1 MEIIISIIYSIV
13 ILCIILIWFVAT
25 YNKLHEYKIRI
36 NEAETNI
43 DSTLRKRFDLLSKS
57 IGIIKA
63 NTDKTEV
70 LETIANIR
78 SKKITNFE
86 LDRKIYEAINEITS
100 IKEEYKNLKK
110 VESFMKVEL
119 DINETEAEMV
129 ATRKYYNDTITDYN
143 KMVKS
148 FPSNVVAKLCK
159 FKSKLYFDGKES
171 NKKEIKI

>member
-1 MEIIISIIYSIV
+1 MEIILSIVYGIV

-25 YNKLHEYKIRI
+25 YNKLHEYTIRI

-63 NTDKTEV
+63 NTEKTEV
-70 LETIANIR
+70 LESIANIR

-100 IKEEYKNLKK
+100 IKEECKNLKK
-110 VESFMKVEL
+110 IESFMKVEL

-129 ATRKYYNDTITDYN
+129 ASRKYYNDTITDYN
-143 KMVKS
+143 KMVKT
-148 FPSNVVAKLCK
+148 FPSNIVALISRYKK
-159 FKSKLYFDGKES
+159 RPYFDRKED
-171 NKKEIKI
+171 KTDIQI